1 MSIFICFGVKLRK
14 EEASTVTKFK
24 RIPKH
29 IGVIPDGNRRWAV
42 DNGMGKS
49 EGYDYG
55 IKPGFDLFEE
65 CKRLGIGELTLYGF
79 TQDNTKRPAEQ
90 KQAFKKACVD
100 AVMELERREANLL
113 VVGDSQSHNFPEELL
128 KYTERRIKNQ
138 NGINVNF
145 LVNYDWK
152 WDVVGLLDNP
162 KTKEHEIQKNIKSRG
177 VSRIDLVIRW
187 GDRRRLSGFLPIQT
201 VYSDF
206 YILPKMW
213 PDFEMGDL
221 HEALAWYDKQDVT
234 LGG

>member
-1 MSIFICFGVKLRK
+1 MK
-14 EEASTVTKFK
+14 EFT

-29 IGVIPDGNRRWAV
+29 IGVIPDGNRRWAIE
-42 DNGMGKS
+42 NQLEKYQ
-49 EGYDYG
+49 GYDCG
-55 IKPGFDLFEE
+55 IKPGFELFEE
-65 CKRLGIGELTLYGF
+65 CKKLGIQELTLYGF

-90 KQAFKKACVD
+90 KVAFKKACVD
-100 AVMELERREANLL
+100 AVVELENREANLL
-113 VVGDSQSHNFPEELL
+113 VVGDSDSHNFPDELL
-128 KYTERRIKNQ
+128 KYTKRNIKNTE
-138 NGINVNF
+138 GVKVNF

-152 WDVVGLLDNP
+152 WDIAGLLENS
-162 KTKEHEIQKNIKSRG
+162 KTKEHEIHQNIKSKD

-213 PDFEMGDL
+213 PDFKVADL
-221 HEALAWYDKQDVT
+221 HEALEWYNKQDVT